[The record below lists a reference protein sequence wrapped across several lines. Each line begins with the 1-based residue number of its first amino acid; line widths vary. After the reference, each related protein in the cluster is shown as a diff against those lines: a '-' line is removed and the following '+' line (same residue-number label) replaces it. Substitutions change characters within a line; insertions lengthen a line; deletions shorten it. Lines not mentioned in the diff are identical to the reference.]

1 METYIN
7 IGKSILSDYFDFYC
21 QQSLDDAEYIPVVRV
36 IIEGI
41 LKAMISVNINK
52 EDINTVEE
60 ELIEH
65 NRALYINLWLE
76 HTKEDEDNLD
86 IEDETKS
93 AKYYFDYIY
102 EHGEHP
108 H

>member
-7 IGKSILSDYFDFYC
+7 IGKSILGDYFDFYC
-21 QQSLDDAEYIPVVRV
+21 QQSLDDAEYIPTVRV

-41 LKAMISVNINK
+41 LKAMIAANINK
-52 EDINTVEE
+52 EDINTTEKD
-60 ELIEH
+60 LIEH
-65 NRALYINLWLE
+65 NRGLYINIWLE
-76 HTKEDEDNLD
+76 HAKEDEDNLG
-86 IEDETKS
+86 IEDETES